1 MPEASAAKRTYN
13 SPRRQAQA
21 EATRRHILE
30 TARRLFRERGYAATT
45 IPDVAHDASVSP
57 RTVSLSFPTK
67 RSLLNAVWDFA
78 LSARDDQVPVADR
91 DWYRQMLAE
100 PDPARQLDLVARNS
114 TMVKQRLA
122 DMMEVIRD
130 AAAADPEMADRWR
143 TMQAEFRENQGRLV
157 CALADKNGL
166 RPGLAVEEATD
177 LLWTLNHPD
186 VYQNLVA
193 RCGWPPAR
201 YEQWLATTL
210 KQQLLNP

>member
-1 MPEASAAKRTYN
+1 
-13 SPRRQAQA
+13 
-21 EATRRHILE
+21 
-30 TARRLFRERGYAATT
+30 
-45 IPDVAHDASVSP
+45 
-57 RTVSLSFPTK
+57 
-67 RSLLNAVWDFA
+67 
-78 LSARDDQVPVADR
+78 
-91 DWYRQMLAE
+91 
-100 PDPARQLDLVARNS
+100 
-114 TMVKQRLA
+114 MVKQRLA

-157 CALADKNGL
+157 RALADKNGL
-166 RPGLAVEEATD
+166 RPDLTVEEATD

-210 KQQLLNP
+210 KQQLLDP